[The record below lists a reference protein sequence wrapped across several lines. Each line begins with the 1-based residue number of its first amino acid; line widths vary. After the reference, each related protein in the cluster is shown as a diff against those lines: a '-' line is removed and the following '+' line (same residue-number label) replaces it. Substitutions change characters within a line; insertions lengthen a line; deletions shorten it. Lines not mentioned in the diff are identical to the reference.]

1 MRLVRPGGLIAIDNV
16 LRGGAVLNGGDNSE
30 SVVATRAFNDFVA
43 ADSRVE
49 GVLLPLRDGVMLVRK
64 K

>member
-1 MRLVRPGGLIAIDNV
+1 
-16 LRGGAVLNGGDNSE
+16 
-30 SVVATRAFNDFVA
+30 VATRNFNDFVA
-43 ADSRVE
+43 GDDRVE